1 MSIIKELNYY
11 SSSMS
16 LLVVEDEK
24 ELNNELVSML
34 GMFFQSIDYAYDG
47 KEALEKYKLN
57 KPDIILT
64 DITMPKMDGIT
75 MSRKIKIVNPNQ
87 SIIVLS
93 AHDDTKFMIELI
105 DIRIDQFIL
114 KPFDKNT
121 LFYKLLKVA
130 EEITYKKE
138 FDLFYKEK
146 LKQRLSPVADKI
158 KEVKVE
164 VEVKA
169 ENIIEEV
176 MPSENDN
183 HHFSHTKEDANNFM
197 DDIHSDNLI
206 WQAFKD
212 DIPELMQLS
221 VEFGEDIEKIDL
233 EGLSSNIRDS
243 IVQII
248 HGYIL
253 IFSTLDQMVRMTEV
267 LSQLTQFL
275 EELEVD
281 TLTEQQLKKLKVL
294 EFIHEDIKRFLQT
307 VFVYQ
312 DTVDIYYLEDSLESS
327 IMQMR
332 NDVLGIEVE
341 EDELELF

>member
-1 MSIIKELNYY
+1 MSILKELSYFG
-11 SSSMS
+11 SSMS

-34 GMFFQSIDYAYDG
+34 GVFFKSIDYAFDG

-75 MSRKIKIVNPNQ
+75 MSRKIKIVNPEQ

-93 AHDDTKFMIELI
+93 AHGDTKFMIELI

-146 LKQRLSPVADKI
+146 QKQRLAPIINEV
-158 KEVKVE
+158 KEVESE
-164 VEVKA
+164 VENV
-169 ENIIEEV
+169 IEEV
-176 MPSENDN
+176 TTTQNDN
-183 HHFSHTKEDANNFM
+183 YHFSHKKEDASNFM
-197 DDIHSDNLI
+197 DDIQNDNLI
-206 WQAFKD
+206 WEAFKD

-221 VEFGEDIEKIDL
+221 IEFSEDIDRIDL
-233 EGLSSNIRDS
+233 EGLNSTIRDS

-294 EFIHEDIKRFLQT
+294 EFIHEDISRFLQT

-327 IMQMR
+327 ISQMK